1 MSRGRRSAAALT
13 VVPQVPGN
21 GRPRPPRGLDGLEKR
36 IWKDVVDSLPA
47 FWVDSAGALILRRL
61 CAQGAVLQRRE
72 ARLRELRALGLDA
85 SEEAEALAATHGAAC
100 KTAAYLLTQLR
111 ATPRSRVVS
120 RGAGPEIEST
130 PKLRP
135 WEIQARG

>member
-1 MSRGRRSAAALT
+1 MPRGRRSAAALT
-13 VVPQVPGN
+13 VVPQVPGA
-21 GRPRPPRGLDGLEKR
+21 GRPRAPRGLDELEKR

-61 CAQGAVLQRRE
+61 CAQGAVLQRQE

-85 SEEAEALAATHGAAC
+85 SEEAEGLAAAHGVAC
-100 KTAAYLLTQLR
+100 KTVAHLMTQLR